1 MCTICFLL
9 SRTADKESLTTEL
22 TKLQQSYRHVKG
34 ELASKIEQLTQN
46 EANRR
51 SAEEKIRQLNIH
63 QNSVVRVFILLFLH
77 VFSFSSLDPPLWGAR
92 MVQYSIRLPL
102 LMWPGFDSRSRHH
115 AWVEFVVGSCPCSDR
130 FFFRYSGFSL
140 SSEINISKS
149 QFDL

>member
-77 VFSFSSLDPPLWGAR
+77 VFSFSIVLT
-92 MVQYSIRLPL
+92 LPCGEQG
-102 LMWPGFDSRSRHH
+102 W
-115 AWVEFVVGSCPCSDR
+115 C
-130 FFFRYSGFSL
+130 
-140 SSEINISKS
+140 NIASAS
-149 QFDL
+149 HY